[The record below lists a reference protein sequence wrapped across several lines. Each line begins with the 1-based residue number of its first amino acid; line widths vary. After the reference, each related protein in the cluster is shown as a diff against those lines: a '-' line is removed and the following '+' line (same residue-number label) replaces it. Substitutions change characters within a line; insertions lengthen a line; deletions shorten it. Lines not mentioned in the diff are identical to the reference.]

1 MTSDPTAPSA
11 DAAPSSSAD
20 DRAHLTL
27 LAEIS
32 RAHFLDQ
39 KSKVQIAQDYDISR
53 FQVAALVQEARD
65 RLQAVRLHH
74 ARDALARQIVPD
86 GGGNLFPV
94 VHTWLAP
101 GPPWLTR

>member
-39 KSKVQIAQDYDISR
+39 KSKVQIAQ
-53 FQVAALVQEARD
+53 E
-65 RLQAVRLHH
+65 
-74 ARDALARQIVPD
+74 
-86 GGGNLFPV
+86 PV
-94 VHTWLAP
+94 SYTH
-101 GPPWLTR
+101 LTLPTKA